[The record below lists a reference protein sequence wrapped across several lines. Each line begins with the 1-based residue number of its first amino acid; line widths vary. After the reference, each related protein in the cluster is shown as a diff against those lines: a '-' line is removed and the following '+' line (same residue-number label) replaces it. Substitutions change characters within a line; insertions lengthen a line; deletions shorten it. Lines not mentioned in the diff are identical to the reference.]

1 MAVLP
6 PSERFKVW
14 ATFMASRQT
23 GPVNDLL
30 KADIRAAV
38 DALDAFLDANASA
51 VNTSIPQPA
60 RSRLTA
66 KQKARLLQLVID
78 QRYLET

>member
-1 MAVLP
+1 M
-6 PSERFKVW
+6 
-14 ATFMASRQT
+14 
-23 GPVNDLL
+23 
-30 KADIRAAV
+30 
-38 DALDAFLDANASA
+38 DANAST

-66 KQKARLLQLVID
+66 KQKARLLQLVIE